1 MKNKRLA
8 ILFVAVTLGGS
19 PQVWNQLSNLV
30 AAVQH
35 KAQIT
40 FLSMVLSPRAGGD
53 EVQAT
58 QWSQPGH
65 LASCPGAPFNLAQ
78 VDSQTR
84 LDSSSRKVKTQ
95 QRTTTAT
102 IATIATA
109 RAEEPQTLA
118 LKEMARVD
126 ESESLPRQHN
136 PAHMFAQNPLTMHA
150 VTNVPTEIAMNKSNV
165 VVVLPRLYTVAP
177 TLVESANLIKMRKLD
192 ESKLLRLKTRYQIY
206 RPVLPIAPSKM
217 ADAIGVERAG

>member
-8 ILFVAVTLGGS
+8 ILFVVVTLGGS

-53 EVQAT
+53 EVQAA
-58 QWSQPGH
+58 QWSQPEH
-65 LASCPGAPFNLAQ
+65 LASCQGAPFNLAQ

-84 LDSSSRKVKTQ
+84 LGSSFRKVKTQ
-95 QRTTTAT
+95 QRTTTTTT
-102 IATIATA
+102 IA
-109 RAEEPQTLA
+109 RAEEPETLA

-136 PAHMFAQNPLTMHA
+136 PAHMFAQNPLSMHA
-150 VTNVPTEIAMNKSNV
+150 VTDVPSELAMNKSNV
-165 VVVLPRLYTVAP
+165 VEVVVLPRLYTVAP
-177 TLVESANLIKMRKLD
+177 AFVETANLIKMRKLD

-206 RPVLPIAPSKM
+206 KPVLPIPPSKV
-217 ADAIGVERAG
+217 ADAIGGERAG